1 MAKRNSQTSTKH
13 PRYIGAGEFKSKC
26 LGLMDEVSER
36 KEEIIIT
43 KHGQPLVKLVPFE
56 NEIPDLSGYLKGLL
70 EIKGDIVQT
79 PAVHWNADA

>member
-1 MAKRNSQTSTKH
+1 MPKQKPQIPSKL

-26 LGLMDEVSER
+26 LGLMDQVSER

-56 NEIPDLSGYLKGLL
+56 GEIPDLSGYLKGSL
-70 EIKGDIVQT
+70 EIKGDIVQM

>member
-1 MAKRNSQTSTKH
+1 MPKRNSQKGIKY

-56 NEIPDLSGYLKGLL
+56 KEIPDLAGYLKGSL
-70 EIKGDIVQT
+70 EIRGNIIHS
-79 PAVHWNADA
+79 PAVRWNADA

>member
-1 MAKRNSQTSTKH
+1 MPKRNSKITNKQ

-26 LGLMDEVSER
+26 LGLMDEVSEL

-56 NEIPDLSGYLKGLL
+56 KEIPDLSGYLKGLL
-70 EIKGDIVQT
+70 KIKGDIVHS
-79 PAVHWNADA
+79 PAVHWNADV